1 MDQIIHLLA
10 NGEEVIDVD
19 EESFLLYAQDIP
31 SNNLGMLNPRAPS
44 VEISINGNEYT
55 IHQSPSLL
63 SSHRTGGTTGA
74 ETANP
79 STDSGTEYS
88 SHDLHQFL
96 YDLSPESPETANPST
111 DFSAGLLPVRS
122 AQTRPEGQGVE
133 FLKLFY
139 PLFVCASALGGQT
152 STVAELGTGISAL
165 VALVLAPSVRHY
177 IATDQEY
184 VRKLFRMNLD
194 GNASIGVSSSNS
206 KAKGKSKGSKSSKSV
221 SNSTAKR
228 VDNISFTT
236 LDWETDQAASLKECM
251 DSDDAHGQ
259 DEEEEGGEDKG
270 FDLLLSCDCIY
281 NEALVA
287 PFVRTCAEICRL
299 RPSYVAGSEEPRPH
313 RKPTVCI
320 IAQQQRSPDVFE
332 TWLRET
338 MREFRV
344 WRLSD
349 DVLGEGLK
357 SGSGYLVHLL
367 LVRDQ

>member
-1 MDQIIHLLA
+1 MDIQLMDQIIHLLA

-19 EESFLLYAQDIP
+19 EESFLLFAQDIP

-55 IHQSPSLL
+55 VHQSPSLL
-63 SSHRTGGTTGA
+63 SSHRAGGTTGA
-74 ETANP
+74 VLWKITPRFAEWITNSSNP
-79 STDSGTEYS
+79 LWTTS
-88 SHDLHQFL
+88 L
-96 YDLSPESPETANPST
+96 LS
-111 DFSAGLLPVRS
+111 
-122 AQTRPEGQGVE
+122 
-133 FLKLFY
+133 
-139 PLFVCASALGGQT
+139 QT

-184 VRKLFRMNLD
+184 VRKLFRTNLD
-194 GNASIGVSSSNS
+194 ANASVGVPSSNS
-206 KAKGKSKGSKSSKSV
+206 KAKGKSKGSKSSKSK
-221 SNSTAKR
+221 SNSTSAAKPA
-228 VDNISFTT
+228 DNISFTT

-251 DSDDAHGQ
+251 DSDDVHGQ
-259 DEEEEGGEDKG
+259 DEEEEGEEDKG

-299 RPSYVAGSEEPRPH
+299 RPAYVAGSEEPRPH

-367 LVRDQ
+367 LVRDK

>member
-1 MDQIIHLLA
+1 M
-10 NGEEVIDVD
+10 
-19 EESFLLYAQDIP
+19 
-31 SNNLGMLNPRAPS
+31 
-44 VEISINGNEYT
+44 
-55 IHQSPSLL
+55 
-63 SSHRTGGTTGA
+63 
-74 ETANP
+74 
-79 STDSGTEYS
+79 
-88 SHDLHQFL
+88 
-96 YDLSPESPETANPST
+96 
-111 DFSAGLLPVRS
+111 
-122 AQTRPEGQGVE
+122 
-133 FLKLFY
+133 
-139 PLFVCASALGGQT
+139 
-152 STVAELGTGISAL
+152 
-165 VALVLAPSVRHY
+165 RHY

-184 VRKLFRMNLD
+184 VRKLFRTNLD
-194 GNASIGVSSSNS
+194 ANASVPVSSSNSNS
-206 KAKGKSKGSKSSKSV
+206 KAKGKSKGSKSSKSKP
-221 SNSTAKR
+221 SLTTKP

-251 DSDDAHGQ
+251 DPDESHGQ
-259 DEEEEGGEDKG
+259 DGEEEGEEDKG

-299 RPSYVAGSEEPRPH
+299 RPAYVAGSEEHCPR

-357 SGSGYLVHLL
+357 SGSGYLVHLIL
-367 LVRDQ
+367 AKDK

>member
-1 MDQIIHLLA
+1 MDQLIDLLA

-19 EESFLLYAQDIP
+19 EESFLLFAQDIA

-44 VEISINGNEYT
+44 VEISINGNEYI

-63 SSHRTGGTTGA
+63 SSHRAGGTTGA
-74 ETANP
+74 VLWKIT
-79 STDSGTEYS
+79 
-88 SHDLHQFL
+88 
-96 YDLSPESPETANPST
+96 
-111 DFSAGLLPVRS
+111 
-122 AQTRPEGQGVE
+122 
-133 FLKLFY
+133 
-139 PLFVCASALGGQT
+139 PLFAEWVTNLSNPLWTNALLSQT
-152 STVAELGTGISAL
+152 STVVELGTGISAL

-184 VRKLFRMNLD
+184 VRKLFRTNLD
-194 GNASIGVSSSNS
+194 ANASVSVSSSNS
-206 KAKGKSKGSKSSKSV
+206 TNKAKGKSKGSKSSKSKPT
-221 SNSTAKR
+221 SSPTKT

-251 DSDDAHGQ
+251 DPDDAPGQ
-259 DEEEEGGEDKG
+259 EGGEEGEEDKG

-299 RPSYVAGSEEPRPH
+299 RPAYVAGSEEQSSR

-349 DVLGEGLK
+349 DVLGEGLR

-367 LVRDQ
+367 LAKDK

>member
-1 MDQIIHLLA
+1 M
-10 NGEEVIDVD
+10 
-19 EESFLLYAQDIP
+19 
-31 SNNLGMLNPRAPS
+31 
-44 VEISINGNEYT
+44 
-55 IHQSPSLL
+55 
-63 SSHRTGGTTGA
+63 
-74 ETANP
+74 
-79 STDSGTEYS
+79 
-88 SHDLHQFL
+88 
-96 YDLSPESPETANPST
+96 
-111 DFSAGLLPVRS
+111 
-122 AQTRPEGQGVE
+122 
-133 FLKLFY
+133 
-139 PLFVCASALGGQT
+139 
-152 STVAELGTGISAL
+152 AELGTGISAL

-184 VRKLFRMNLD
+184 VRKLFRTNLD
-194 GNASIGVSSSNS
+194 ANASVGVSSSNS
-206 KAKGKSKGSKSSKSV
+206 KAKGKSKGSKSSKSK
-221 SNSTAKR
+221 SNSTAKPA
-228 VDNISFTT
+228 DNVSFTT

-251 DSDDAHGQ
+251 DSDSVHAQ
-259 DEEEEGGEDKG
+259 EEEEEGEEDKG

-299 RPSYVAGSEEPRPH
+299 RPAYVAGSEEPRPH

-367 LVRDQ
+367 LVRDK